1 MVVVAVGVR
10 PNTAWLKGTLEL
22 HPNSLIKTD
31 EYMRTSEPDVFAV
44 GDATLIKYN
53 PADTEVNIALA
64 TNARKQGRFAVKN
77 LEEPVKPFPVFKDLL
92 AWPSLIINLLQQGL
106 TKSWLKN

>member
-1 MVVVAVGVR
+1 MQKVVTDKNAYDADLVVVAVGPSKHCLV
-10 PNTAWLKGTLEL
+10 KGTLEL
-22 HPNSLIKTD
+22 HPNGLIKTD

-64 TNARKQGRFAVKN
+64 TNARKQGRFAVK
-77 LEEPVKPFPVFKDLL
+77 
-92 AWPSLIINLLQQGL
+92 
-106 TKSWLKN
+106 T

>member
-1 MVVVAVGVR
+1 
-10 PNTAWLKGTLEL
+10 
-22 HPNSLIKTD
+22 
-31 EYMRTSEPDVFAV
+31 MRTSEPDVFAV

-77 LEEPVKPFPVFKDLL
+77 LEEPVKPFPGVQGSSGLAVFDYKF
-92 AWPSLIINLLQQGL
+92 ASTGINEVMAQKLGKETKAVTVVEDYLMDFNPDKQKLGL
-106 TKSWLKN
+106 N

>member
-1 MVVVAVGVR
+1 MEANNITIATGETVERYEGDGRVQKVVTDKNAYDADLVVVAVGVR

-22 HPNSLIKTD
+22 HPNGLIKTD

-64 TNARKQGRFAVKN
+64 TNARKQGRFAVK
-77 LEEPVKPFPVFKDLL
+77 
-92 AWPSLIINLLQQGL
+92 
-106 TKSWLKN
+106 T